1 MHAHR
6 QNWSRVR
13 EFIRTHT
20 GTNTH
25 TGTERKREER
35 FFFFFLQPSSR
46 THLLST
52 PPSREALRH
61 SGGERRLCTSA
72 TVTLYFD
79 VELRRDRRPG
89 TEQNTSL
96 GFTTPPKRPS
106 LFTGMEE
113 TLLFLDKDTGPSKG
127 GKERG
132 RGMVGMERV
141 REGGRGE
148 AERDRAQ

>member
-1 MHAHR
+1 MSSYAQTQRH
-6 QNWSRVR
+6 
-13 EFIRTHT
+13 THT
-20 GTNTH
+20 CAQVH
-25 TGTERKREER
+25 SERRC
-35 FFFFFLQPSSR
+35 LQPSSR

-106 LFTGMEE
+106 LFTGMAE
-113 TLLFLDKDTGPSKG
+113 TLLFLDKDTGPIAR
-127 GKERG
+127 ERG
-132 RGMVGMERV
+132 RGV
-141 REGGRGE
+141 RKREGWGEGGRQRE
-148 AERDRAQ
+148 TVLSEFHAKQSLN

>member
-1 MHAHR
+1 MDCTP
-6 QNWSRVR
+6 VR
-13 EFIRTHT
+13 EFKHTHKSTHT
-20 GTNTH
+20 H
-25 TGTERKREER
+25 TQVRGVTVAV
-35 FFFFFLQPSSR
+35 

-61 SGGERRLCTSA
+61 SGGDRRLCTSA

-106 LFTGMEE
+106 LFTGMEM
-113 TLLFLDKDTGPSKG
+113 LLFLDKDTGPEG
-127 GKERG
+127 ERG
-132 RGMVGMERV
+132 RGEER
-141 REGGRGE
+141 RRRGG
-148 AERDRAQ
+148 DQ

>member
-1 MHAHR
+1 M
-6 QNWSRVR
+6 
-13 EFIRTHT
+13 EFNRPPCSECRSWVSWLVDF
-20 GTNTH
+20 NYSCY
-25 TGTERKREER
+25 REER
-35 FFFFFLQPSSR
+35 EWEEEGDARFISTQVQR
-46 THLLST
+46 KKTQTHLLST

-106 LFTGMEE
+106 LFTGMAE
-113 TLLFLDKDTGPSKG
+113 TLLFLDKDTGPIA
-127 GKERG
+127 
-132 RGMVGMERV
+132 
-141 REGGRGE
+141 RGE
-148 AERDRAQ
+148 RERQRETVLSESHAKQSLN

>member
-1 MHAHR
+1 MGCG
-6 QNWSRVR
+6 R
-13 EFIRTHT
+13 EFPS
-20 GTNTH
+20 G
-25 TGTERKREER
+25 ERSWD
-35 FFFFFLQPSSR
+35 SSR

-106 LFTGMEE
+106 LFRGMALM
-113 TLLFLDKDTGPSKG
+113 LLFLDKDTGPIAR
-127 GKERG
+127 ERG
-132 RGMVGMERV
+132 RVLVGQAAVLVQQAALLTLPLTRPSRV
-141 REGGRGE
+141 LRLRLGV
-148 AERDRAQ
+148 Q

>member
-1 MHAHR
+1 MRGETVA
-6 QNWSRVR
+6 V
-13 EFIRTHT
+13 
-20 GTNTH
+20 
-25 TGTERKREER
+25 
-35 FFFFFLQPSSR
+35 

-61 SGGERRLCTSA
+61 SGGDRRLCTSA

-106 LFTGMEE
+106 LFTGMEM
-113 TLLFLDKDTGPSKG
+113 LLFLDKDTGPEGDRSRG
-127 GKERG
+127 GAVISEFHAIQSFK
-132 RGMVGMERV
+132 
-141 REGGRGE
+141 
-148 AERDRAQ
+148 